1 MNLYNLALTGLS
13 ASQAGME
20 VTSHNINNAANAGY
34 SRQRVITS
42 TAGATETGQGFFGR
56 GVQVDTV
63 KRQYDSFLY
72 RQMVGAQGTG
82 AQLATQYDQVLQ
94 INNLFADRTV
104 GITPAL
110 EGFFASLNAG
120 ASNPADP
127 AVRQDILGKTNSLV
141 TQINTAY
148 RELQNLR
155 EGVNTQIS
163 TTVEQVNSYLE
174 RINDLNQQ
182 IVVAQGKSGHAPN
195 DLLDQRD
202 QALSELN
209 QLVGV
214 RYYEQGN
221 SLNITLQSGQT
232 LLSGTTV
239 YPLAAVQSATDP
251 TRMALAYS
259 LPAGSGSTVKVELD
273 DSEISGGKLAGFLQ
287 FRSQSLDAVQDQL
300 GQLAVGLALAFN
312 AQHEAGL
319 DLSGD
324 PGQAMFGLGQP
335 AAIPKAGNTGD
346 GSLTA
351 QFTDANA
358 VQATSYD
365 IVYDGTLNQ
374 YVVTRQSDGYT
385 QTLTPSA
392 GTPPTIEFDGMSVS
406 LAGTPAAGDSWKLQP
421 VRDVAR
427 DLNALITD
435 PAKLALADSEGG
447 TTNGANGLLLAKLQT
462 EKVLGGGT
470 LSLSG
475 QFSQLINNVGVQTQ
489 QIKTAATAQD
499 NLITQQTSA
508 YLSVSGVNLNEEYV
522 NLTIYQEQYQ
532 ASAKI
537 LDVASTVFDTLLGL
551 R

>member
-1 MNLYNLALTGLS
+1 MNLYNLALTGLN
-13 ASQAGME
+13 ASQAGLE
-20 VTSHNINNAANAGY
+20 VTSHNINNSANAGY
-34 SRQRVITS
+34 SRQRLVTS
-42 TAGATETGQGFFGR
+42 TAGATASGQGFFGR
-56 GVQVDTV
+56 GVQIDTV

-82 AQLATQYDQVLQ
+82 AQLATHYDQLSQ
-94 INNLFADRTV
+94 INNLFGDRTV

-120 ASNPADP
+120 ASSPADP
-127 AVRQDILGKTNSLV
+127 AVRQDLIGKGNSLV

-155 EGVNTQIS
+155 DGVNTQIS
-163 TTVEQVNSYLE
+163 TTVDQVNSYLE

-209 QLVGV
+209 QLVGI

-232 LLSGTTV
+232 LLSGTSV
-239 YPLAAVQSATDP
+239 YPLAAVQSASDP
-251 TRMALAYS
+251 TRIALAYS
-259 LPAGSGSTVKVELD
+259 LPAGSGSTVQVELS
-273 DSEISGGKLAGFLQ
+273 DSEVSGGKLAGFLQ
-287 FRSQSLDAVQDQL
+287 FRRESLDAVQDQL

-319 DLSGD
+319 DLNDD

-335 AAIPKAGNTGD
+335 AAIPKLGNAGD
-346 GSLTA
+346 GTLTA
-351 QFTDANA
+351 EFTDASA
-358 VQATSYD
+358 VHATSYD
-365 IVYDGTLNQ
+365 IVFDGTQ
-374 YVVTRQSDGYT
+374 YQVTRRSDGST
-385 QTLTPSA
+385 QALTPS
-392 GTPPTIEFDGMSVS
+392 GTPPTIEFDGMTVS
-406 LAGTPAAGDSWKLQP
+406 LGGTPMAGDTWTLQP
-421 VRDVAR
+421 TRDAAR
-427 DLNALITD
+427 DLSMLISD
-435 PAKLALADSEGG
+435 PAKIALAGPEGG
-447 TTNGANGLLLAKLQT
+447 TTNGDNGLLLAKLQT

-489 QIKTAATAQD
+489 QVKTANTAQA
-499 NLITQQTSA
+499 NLITQQSAA

-522 NLTIYQEQYQ
+522 SLTIYQEQYQ

>member
-1 MNLYNLALTGLS
+1 MNLYNLALTGLN
-13 ASQAGME
+13 ASQAGLE
-20 VTSHNINNAANAGY
+20 ITSHNINNSANAGY
-34 SRQRVITS
+34 SRQRLVTS
-42 TAGATETGQGFFGR
+42 TAGATASGQGFFGR
-56 GVQVDTV
+56 GVQIDTV

-82 AQLATQYDQVLQ
+82 AQLATHYDQLSQ
-94 INNLFADRTV
+94 INNLFGDRTV

-120 ASNPADP
+120 ASSPADP
-127 AVRQDILGKTNSLV
+127 AVRQDLIGKGNSLV

-155 EGVNTQIS
+155 DGVNTQIS
-163 TTVEQVNSYLE
+163 TTVDQVNSYLE

-209 QLVGV
+209 QLVGI

-232 LLSGTTV
+232 LLSGTSV
-239 YPLAAVQSATDP
+239 YPLAAVQSASDP
-251 TRMALAYS
+251 TRIALAYS
-259 LPAGSGSTVKVELD
+259 LPAGSGSTVQVELS
-273 DSEISGGKLAGFLQ
+273 DSEVSGGKLAGFLQ
-287 FRSQSLDAVQDQL
+287 FRRESLDAVQDQL

-319 DLSGD
+319 DLNDD

-335 AAIPKAGNTGD
+335 AAIPTLGNAGD
-346 GSLTA
+346 GTLTA
-351 QFTDANA
+351 EFTDAGG
-358 VQATSYD
+358 VRATSYD
-365 IVYDGTLNQ
+365 IVFDGTQ
-374 YVVTRQSDGYT
+374 YQVTRRSDGST
-385 QTLTPSA
+385 QALTPS
-392 GTPPTIEFDGMSVS
+392 GTPPAIEFDGMTVS
-406 LAGTPAAGDSWKLQP
+406 LGGTPMAGDTWTLQP
-421 VRDVAR
+421 TRDAAR
-427 DLNALITD
+427 DLGMLISD
-435 PAKLALADSEGG
+435 PAKIALAGPEGG
-447 TTNGANGLLLAKLQT
+447 TTNGDNGLLLAKLQT

-489 QIKTAATAQD
+489 QVKTANTAQA
-499 NLITQQTSA
+499 NLITQQSAA

-522 NLTIYQEQYQ
+522 SLTIYQEQYQ

>member
-1 MNLYNLALTGLS
+1 MNLYNLALTGLN
-13 ASQAGME
+13 ASQAGLE

-34 SRQRVITS
+34 SRQRVMTS
-42 TAGATETGQGFFGR
+42 TAGAMATGQGFFGR

-82 AQLATQYDQVLQ
+82 AQLGTHYDQLSQ
-94 INNLFADRTV
+94 INNLFADRTA

-120 ASNPADP
+120 ASRPADP
-127 AVRQDILGKTNSLV
+127 AVRQDLIGKSNSLV

-163 TTVEQVNSYLE
+163 TTVAQVNSYLE

-202 QALSELN
+202 LALSELN
-209 QLVGV
+209 QLVGI

-239 YPLAAVQSATDP
+239 YPLAAVQSASDP

-259 LPAGSGSTVKVELD
+259 LPAGSGSTIQVELD
-273 DSEISGGKLAGFLQ
+273 DAEVAGGKLAGFLR
-287 FRSQSLDAVQDQL
+287 FRSESLDAVQDQL

-319 DLSGD
+319 DLNGD
-324 PGQAMFGLGQP
+324 PGQAMFGLGSP
-335 AAIPKAGNTGD
+335 AAIPKAGNAGD

-351 QFTDANA
+351 TFNDAGA
-358 VQATSYD
+358 VRASAYD
-365 IVYDGTLNQ
+365 IVFDGAQ
-374 YVVTRQSDGYT
+374 YQVTRRSDGVT
-385 QTLTPSA
+385 QTLTPT
-392 GTPPTIEFDGMSVS
+392 GTPPT
-406 LAGTPAAGDSWKLQP
+406 
-421 VRDVAR
+421 
-427 DLNALITD
+427 
-435 PAKLALADSEGG
+435 
-447 TTNGANGLLLAKLQT
+447 
-462 EKVLGGGT
+462 
-470 LSLSG
+470 
-475 QFSQLINNVGVQTQ
+475 
-489 QIKTAATAQD
+489 
-499 NLITQQTSA
+499 
-508 YLSVSGVNLNEEYV
+508 
-522 NLTIYQEQYQ
+522 
-532 ASAKI
+532 
-537 LDVASTVFDTLLGL
+537 
-551 R
+551 

>member
-1 MNLYNLALTGLS
+1 MNLYNLALTGLN
-13 ASQAGME
+13 ASQAGLE
-20 VTSHNINNAANAGY
+20 VTSHNINNSANAGY
-34 SRQRVITS
+34 SRQRLVTS
-42 TAGATETGQGFFGR
+42 TAGATASGQGFFGR
-56 GVQVDTV
+56 GVQIDTV

-82 AQLATQYDQVLQ
+82 AQLATHYDQLSQ
-94 INNLFADRTV
+94 INNLFGDRTV

-120 ASNPADP
+120 ASSPADP
-127 AVRQDILGKTNSLV
+127 AVRQDLIGKGNSLV
-141 TQINTAY
+141 TQVNTAY

-155 EGVNTQIS
+155 DGVNTQIS
-163 TTVEQVNSYLE
+163 TTVDQVNSYLE

-209 QLVGV
+209 QLVGI

-232 LLSGTTV
+232 LLSGTSV
-239 YPLAAVQSATDP
+239 YPLAAVQSASDP
-251 TRMALAYS
+251 TRIALAYS
-259 LPAGSGSTVKVELD
+259 LPAGSGSTVRVELA
-273 DSEISGGKLAGFLQ
+273 DSEVSGGKLAGFLQ
-287 FRSQSLDAVQDQL
+287 FRRESLDAVQDQL

-319 DLSGD
+319 DLNDD

-335 AAIPKAGNTGD
+335 AAIPKLGNAGD
-346 GSLTA
+346 GTLTA
-351 QFTDANA
+351 EFTDASA
-358 VQATSYD
+358 VHATSYD
-365 IVYDGTLNQ
+365 IVFDGTQ
-374 YVVTRQSDGYT
+374 YQVTRRSDGST
-385 QTLTPSA
+385 QALTPS
-392 GTPPTIEFDGMSVS
+392 GTPPTIEFDGMTVS
-406 LAGTPAAGDSWKLQP
+406 LGGTPMAGDTWTLQP
-421 VRDVAR
+421 TRDAAR
-427 DLNALITD
+427 DLSMLISD
-435 PAKLALADSEGG
+435 PAKIALAGPEGG
-447 TTNGANGLLLAKLQT
+447 TTNGDNGLLLAKLQT

-489 QIKTAATAQD
+489 QVKTANTAQA
-499 NLITQQTSA
+499 NLITQQSSA

-522 NLTIYQEQYQ
+522 SLTIYQEQYQ

>member
-1 MNLYNLALTGLS
+1 MNLYNLALTGLN
-13 ASQAGME
+13 ASQAGLE

-34 SRQRVITS
+34 SRQRVMTS
-42 TAGATETGQGFFGR
+42 TAGAMATGQGFFGR

-82 AQLATQYDQVLQ
+82 AQLGTHYDQLSQ
-94 INNLFADRTV
+94 INNLFADRTA

-120 ASNPADP
+120 ASRPADP
-127 AVRQDILGKTNSLV
+127 AVRQDLIGKSNSLV

-163 TTVEQVNSYLE
+163 TTVAQVNSYLE

-202 QALSELN
+202 LALSELN
-209 QLVGV
+209 QLVGI

-239 YPLAAVQSATDP
+239 YPLAAVQSASDP

-259 LPAGSGSTVKVELD
+259 LPAGSGSTIQVELD
-273 DSEISGGKLAGFLQ
+273 DAEVAGGKLAGFLR
-287 FRSQSLDAVQDQL
+287 FRSESLDAVQDQL

-319 DLSGD
+319 DLNGD
-324 PGQAMFGLGQP
+324 PGQAMFGLGNP
-335 AAIPKAGNTGD
+335 AAIPKAGNAGD

-351 QFTDANA
+351 TFNDAGA
-358 VQATSYD
+358 VRASAYD
-365 IVYDGTLNQ
+365 IVFDGAQ
-374 YVVTRQSDGYT
+374 YQVTRRSDGVT
-385 QTLTPSA
+385 QTLTPT
-392 GTPPTIEFDGMSVS
+392 GTPPTIAFDGMS
-406 LAGTPAAGDSWKLQP
+406 LELGGTPMAGDTWTLQAT
-421 VRDVAR
+421 RDAAR
-427 DLNALITD
+427 DLSMLITD
-435 PAKLALADSEGG
+435 PSKIALADAGG
-447 TTNGANGLLLAKLQT
+447 GSTNGANGLLLAKLQT
-462 EKVLGGGT
+462 ELVLAGGT

-489 QIKTAATAQD
+489 QLKTATEAQG
-499 NLITQQTSA
+499 NLITQQASA

>member
-1 MNLYNLALTGLS
+1 MNLYNLALTGLN
-13 ASQAGME
+13 ASQAGLE
-20 VTSHNINNAANAGY
+20 VTSHNINNSANAGY
-34 SRQRVITS
+34 SRQRLVTS
-42 TAGATETGQGFFGR
+42 TAGATASGQGFFGR

-82 AQLATQYDQVLQ
+82 AQLATHYDQLSQ
-94 INNLFADRTV
+94 INNLFGDRTV

-120 ASNPADP
+120 ASSPADP
-127 AVRQDILGKTNSLV
+127 AVRQDLIGKGNSLV

-155 EGVNTQIS
+155 DGVNTQIS
-163 TTVEQVNSYLE
+163 TTVDQANSYLE
-174 RINDLNQQ
+174 RINDLNRQ

-209 QLVGV
+209 QLVGI
-214 RYYEQGN
+214 RYYEQGD

-251 TRMALAYS
+251 TRIALAYS
-259 LPAGSGSTVKVELD
+259 LPAGSGTTVRVELD
-273 DSEISGGKLAGFLQ
+273 DGEVGGGKLAGFLQ
-287 FRSQSLDAVQDQL
+287 FRRESLDAVQDQL

-312 AQHEAGL
+312 TQHEAGL
-319 DLSGD
+319 DLNGD
-324 PGQAMFGLGQP
+324 PGQAMFGLGRP
-335 AAIPKAGNTGD
+335 AAIPKAGNAGD

-351 QFTDANA
+351 EFTDAGA
-358 VQATSYD
+358 VRATSYD
-365 IVYDGTLNQ
+365 IVFDGAQ
-374 YVVTRQSDGYT
+374 YQVTRRSDGST
-385 QTLTPSA
+385 QALTPS
-392 GTPPTIEFDGMSVS
+392 GTPPTIEFDGMTLS
-406 LAGTPAAGDSWKLQP
+406 LDGTPMAGDTWTLQP
-421 VRDVAR
+421 TRDAAR
-427 DLNALITD
+427 DLAMLIDD
-435 PAKLALADSEGG
+435 PAKIALADAEGG
-447 TTNGANGLLLAKLQT
+447 TTNGANGLLLAGLQT
-462 EKVLGGGT
+462 QKVLGGGT

-489 QIKTAATAQD
+489 QVKTATTAQA
-499 NLITQQTSA
+499 NLITQQSAA

-522 NLTIYQEQYQ
+522 SLTIYQEQYQ

-537 LDVASTVFDTLLGL
+537 LDVAGTVFDTLLGL

>member
-1 MNLYNLALTGLS
+1 MNLYNLALSGLS

-34 SRQRVITS
+34 SRQRLATS
-42 TAGATETGQGFFGR
+42 TAGAAATGQGYFGR
-56 GVQVDTV
+56 GVQIDTV

-82 AQLATQYDQVLQ
+82 AQLGTHYDQISQ

-120 ASNPADP
+120 ASSSADP
-127 AVRQDILGKTNSLV
+127 AVRQDIIGKTNSLV
-141 TQINTAY
+141 SQVNTAY

-155 EGVNTQIS
+155 EGANTQIS
-163 TTVEQVNSYLE
+163 TTVDQVNSYLE
-174 RINDLNQQ
+174 RINELNQQ

-202 QALSELN
+202 LALSELN
-209 QLVGV
+209 QLVGI

-239 YPLAAVQSATDP
+239 YSLAAVQSASDP

-259 LPAGSGSTVKVELD
+259 LPAGSGSTVKVELAD
-273 DSEISGGKLAGFLQ
+273 TEVSGGQLAGFLK
-287 FRSQSLDAVQDQL
+287 FRSESLDAVQDQL
-300 GQLAVGLALAFN
+300 GQLAIGLALAFN
-312 AQHEAGL
+312 AQHTAGL
-319 DLSGD
+319 DLNGE
-324 PGQAMFGLGQP
+324 PGEAMFGLGQP
-335 AAIPKAGNTGD
+335 AGIPTVGNAGN

-351 QFTDANA
+351 EFTDAGA
-358 VQATSYD
+358 VHATTYDISYD
-365 IVYDGTLNQ
+365 GSQYRVTRRSDGT
-374 YVVTRQSDGYT
+374 T
-385 QTLTPSA
+385 QALTPA
-392 GTPPTIEFDGMSVS
+392 GVPPTIEFDGLS
-406 LAGTPAAGDSWKLQP
+406 LSLGGTPMAGDSWTLQP
-421 VRDVAR
+421 ARDAAR
-427 DLNALITD
+427 DLKMLITD
-435 PAKLALADSEGG
+435 PAKIALADAGGG

-489 QIKTAATAQD
+489 QIKTAATAQA

-508 YLSVSGVNLNEEYV
+508 HLSVSGVNLNEEYV

>member
-1 MNLYNLALTGLS
+1 MNLYNLALTGLN
-13 ASQAGME
+13 ASQAGLE
-20 VTSHNINNAANAGY
+20 ITSHNINNSANAGY
-34 SRQRVITS
+34 SRQRLVTS
-42 TAGATETGQGFFGR
+42 TAGATASGQGFFGR
-56 GVQVDTV
+56 GVQIDTV

-82 AQLATQYDQVLQ
+82 AQLATHYDQLSQ
-94 INNLFADRTV
+94 INNLFGDRTV

-120 ASNPADP
+120 ASSPADP
-127 AVRQDILGKTNSLV
+127 AVRQDLIGKGNSLV

-155 EGVNTQIS
+155 DGVNTQIS
-163 TTVEQVNSYLE
+163 TTVDQVNSYLE

-209 QLVGV
+209 QLVGI

-232 LLSGTTV
+232 LLSGTSV
-239 YPLAAVQSATDP
+239 YPLAAVQSASDP
-251 TRMALAYS
+251 TRIALAYS
-259 LPAGSGSTVKVELD
+259 LPAGSGSTVRVELA
-273 DSEISGGKLAGFLQ
+273 DSEVSGGKLAGFLQ
-287 FRSQSLDAVQDQL
+287 FRRESLDAVQDQL

-319 DLSGD
+319 DLNDD

-335 AAIPKAGNTGD
+335 AAIPKLGNAGD
-346 GSLTA
+346 GTLTA
-351 QFTDANA
+351 EFTDAGG
-358 VQATSYD
+358 VRATSYD
-365 IVYDGTLNQ
+365 IVFDGTQ
-374 YVVTRQSDGYT
+374 YQVTRRSDGST
-385 QTLTPSA
+385 QALTPS
-392 GTPPTIEFDGMSVS
+392 GTPPAIEFDGMTVS
-406 LAGTPAAGDSWKLQP
+406 LGGTPMAGDTWTLQP
-421 VRDVAR
+421 TRDAAR
-427 DLNALITD
+427 DLGMLISD
-435 PAKLALADSEGG
+435 PAKIALAGPEGG
-447 TTNGANGLLLAKLQT
+447 TTNGDNGLLLAKLQT

-489 QIKTAATAQD
+489 QVKTANTAQA
-499 NLITQQTSA
+499 NLITQQSAA

-522 NLTIYQEQYQ
+522 SLTIYQEQYQ

>member
-1 MNLYNLALTGLS
+1 MNLYNLALTGLN

-34 SRQRVITS
+34 SRQRLVTS

-82 AQLATQYDQVLQ
+82 AQLATHYDQVSQ
-94 INNLFADRTV
+94 INNLFGDRTV

-110 EGFFASLNAG
+110 ENFFASLNAG

-174 RINDLNQQ
+174 RINDLNKQ

-239 YPLAAVQSATDP
+239 YPLAAVQSASDP

-259 LPAGSGSTVKVELD
+259 LPAGSGSTVQVELS

-300 GQLAVGLALAFN
+300 GQLAIGLALAFN

-319 DLSGD
+319 DLNGD
-324 PGQAMFGLGQP
+324 PGEALFGLSQP
-335 AAIPKAGNTGD
+335 AAIPKVGNTGD

-351 QFTDANA
+351 EFTDASA
-358 VQATSYD
+358 IHATSYD
-365 IVYDGTLNQ
+365 IVYNGTQ
-374 YVVTRQSDGYT
+374 YVVTRQSDGAV

-392 GTPPTIEFDGMSVS
+392 DTPPTIEFDGMTVTVD
-406 LAGTPAAGDSWKLQP
+406 GTPAAGDVWKLQAT
-421 VRDVAR
+421 RDAAR
-427 DLNALITD
+427 DLKALITD
-435 PAKLALADSEGG
+435 PAKLALADAAGG

-475 QFSQLINNVGVQTQ
+475 QFSQLINNIGVQTQ

>member
-1 MNLYNLALTGLS
+1 MNLYNLALSGLS

-34 SRQRVITS
+34 SRQRLATS
-42 TAGATETGQGFFGR
+42 TAGAAATGQGYFGR
-56 GVQVDTV
+56 GVQIDTV

-82 AQLATQYDQVLQ
+82 AQLGTHYDQISQ

-120 ASNPADP
+120 ASSSADP
-127 AVRQDILGKTNSLV
+127 AVRQDIIGKTNSLV
-141 TQINTAY
+141 SQVNTAY

-155 EGVNTQIS
+155 EGANTQIS
-163 TTVEQVNSYLE
+163 TTVDQVNSYLE
-174 RINDLNQQ
+174 RINELNQQ

-202 QALSELN
+202 LALSELN
-209 QLVGV
+209 QLVGI

-239 YPLAAVQSATDP
+239 YSLAAVQSASDP

-259 LPAGSGSTVKVELD
+259 LPAGSGSTVKVELAD
-273 DSEISGGKLAGFLQ
+273 TEVSGGQLAGFLK
-287 FRSQSLDAVQDQL
+287 FRSESLDAVQDQL
-300 GQLAVGLALAFN
+300 GQLAIGLALAFN
-312 AQHEAGL
+312 AQHTAGL
-319 DLSGD
+319 DLNGE
-324 PGQAMFGLGQP
+324 PGEAMFGLGQP
-335 AAIPKAGNTGD
+335 AGIPTVGNAGN

-351 QFTDANA
+351 EFTDAGA
-358 VQATSYD
+358 VHATTYDISYD
-365 IVYDGTLNQ
+365 GSQYRVTRRSDGT
-374 YVVTRQSDGYT
+374 T
-385 QTLTPSA
+385 QALTPA
-392 GTPPTIEFDGMSVS
+392 GVPPTIEFDGMSLS
-406 LAGTPAAGDSWKLQP
+406 LGGTPMAGDSWTLQP
-421 VRDVAR
+421 ARDAAR
-427 DLNALITD
+427 DLKMLITD
-435 PAKLALADSEGG
+435 PAKIALADAGGG

-489 QIKTAATAQD
+489 QIKTAATAQA

-508 YLSVSGVNLNEEYV
+508 HLSVSGVNLNEEYV

>member
-1 MNLYNLALTGLS
+1 MNLYNLALTGLN
-13 ASQAGME
+13 ASQAGLE
-20 VTSHNINNAANAGY
+20 VTSHNINNSANAGY
-34 SRQRVITS
+34 SRQRLITS
-42 TAGATETGQGFFGR
+42 TAGATATGQGFFGR

-63 KRQYDSFLY
+63 KRQYDGFLY

-82 AQLATQYDQVLQ
+82 AQLNTHLDQVSQ
-94 INNLFADRTV
+94 INNLFGDRTV

-127 AVRQDILGKTNSLV
+127 AVRQDLIGKGNSLV

-148 RELQNLR
+148 RELQNQR

-163 TTVEQVNSYLE
+163 TTVEQVNSYLD

-182 IVVAQGKSGHAPN
+182 IVVAQGKTGQPPN

-209 QLVGV
+209 QLVGI

-232 LLSGTTV
+232 LLSGTSV
-239 YPLAAVQSATDP
+239 YPLAAVQSASDP

-259 LPAGSGSTVKVELD
+259 LPSGAGSTVKVELED
-273 DSEISGGKLAGFLQ
+273 TEITGGQLAGFLK
-287 FRSQSLDAVQDQL
+287 FRSESLDAVQDQL

-312 AQHEAGL
+312 AQHQAGV
-319 DLSGD
+319 DLNGD
-324 PGQAMFGLGQP
+324 PGQALFGLGNP
-335 AAIPKAGNTGD
+335 AAIPKAGNAGD
-346 GSLTA
+346 GSLIA
-351 QFTDANA
+351 EFTDAGA
-358 VQATSYD
+358 VKATAYD
-365 IVYDGTLNQ
+365 IVFDGTQ
-374 YVVTRQSDGYT
+374 YQVTRRSDGTT
-385 QTLTPSA
+385 QTLTPA
-392 GTPPTIEFDGMSVS
+392 GTPPTIEFDGMS
-406 LAGTPAAGDSWKLQP
+406 LELGGTPMAGDTWTLQP
-421 VRDVAR
+421 TRDAAR
-427 DLNALITD
+427 DLSMLITD
-435 PAKLALADSEGG
+435 PAKIALADSEGG
-447 TTNGANGLLLAKLQT
+447 TTNGKNGLLLAQLQT
-462 EKVLGGGT
+462 KQVLADGT
-470 LSLSG
+470 LSLTG

-489 QIKTAATAQD
+489 QIKTAATAQA
-499 NLITQQTSA
+499 NLITQQTA
-508 YLSVSGVNLNEEYV
+508 AHLSVSGVNLNEEYV
-522 NLTIYQEQYQ
+522 SLTIYQEQYQ

>member
-1 MNLYNLALTGLS
+1 
-13 ASQAGME
+13 
-20 VTSHNINNAANAGY
+20 
-34 SRQRVITS
+34 
-42 TAGATETGQGFFGR
+42 
-56 GVQVDTV
+56 
-63 KRQYDSFLY
+63 
-72 RQMVGAQGTG
+72 
-82 AQLATQYDQVLQ
+82 QLATHYDQISQ

-110 EGFFASLNAG
+110 EGLFASVNAG
-120 ASNPADP
+120 ASSPADP
-127 AVRQDILGKTNSLV
+127 AVRQDMIGKTNSLV

-155 EGVNTQIS
+155 DGVNTQIS

-239 YPLAAVQSATDP
+239 YPLAAVQSASDP

-259 LPAGSGSTVKVELD
+259 LPAGSGSTVQVELS

-300 GQLAVGLALAFN
+300 GQLAIGLALAFN

-319 DLSGD
+319 DLNGD
-324 PGQAMFGLGQP
+324 PGEALFGLGQP
-335 AAIPKAGNTGD
+335 AAIPKVGNTGD

-351 QFTDANA
+351 EFTDASA
-358 VQATSYD
+358 IHATSYD
-365 IVYDGTLNQ
+365 IVYNGTQ
-374 YVVTRQSDGYT
+374 YVVTRQSDGAV

-392 GTPPTIEFDGMSVS
+392 DTPPTIEFDGMTV
-406 LAGTPAAGDSWKLQP
+406 
-421 VRDVAR
+421 
-427 DLNALITD
+427 
-435 PAKLALADSEGG
+435 
-447 TTNGANGLLLAKLQT
+447 
-462 EKVLGGGT
+462 T
-470 LSLSG
+470 L
-475 QFSQLINNVGVQTQ
+475 
-489 QIKTAATAQD
+489 D
-499 NLITQQTSA
+499 
-508 YLSVSGVNLNEEYV
+508 
-522 NLTIYQEQYQ
+522 
-532 ASAKI
+532 
-537 LDVASTVFDTLLGL
+537 
-551 R
+551 

>member
-1 MNLYNLALTGLS
+1 MNLYNLALTGLN
-13 ASQAGME
+13 ASQAGLE
-20 VTSHNINNAANAGY
+20 VTSHNINNSATVGY

-42 TAGATETGQGFFGR
+42 TAGATETGQGYFGR

-72 RQMVGAQGTG
+72 RQMVGAQGSG
-82 AQLATQYDQVLQ
+82 AQLATHYDQISQ

-110 EGFFASLNAG
+110 EGFFASVNAG
-120 ASNPADP
+120 ASSPADP
-127 AVRQDILGKTNSLV
+127 AVRQDMIGKTNSLV

-155 EGVNTQIS
+155 DGVNTQIS

-214 RYYEQGN
+214 RYYQQGDT
-221 SLNITLQSGQT
+221 LNITLQSGQT

-239 YPLAAVQSATDP
+239 YPLAAVQSAADP

-259 LPAGSGSTVKVELD
+259 LPSGGGTTIKVELA
-273 DSEISGGKLAGFLQ
+273 DSQISGGKLGGFLQ
-287 FRSQSLDAVQDQL
+287 FRSASLDAAQDQL

-319 DLSGD
+319 DLNGD
-324 PGQAMFGLGQP
+324 PGGPMFGLGVHTG
-335 AAIPKAGNTGD
+335 IPKAGNGGD
-346 GSLTA
+346 GTLTA
-351 QFTDANA
+351 AFIDAGA
-358 VQATSYD
+358 LRATSYD
-365 IVYDGTLNQ
+365 IVFDGANYQ
-374 YVVTRQSDGYT
+374 VTRRSDGAT
-385 QTLTPSA
+385 QTLTPA
-392 GTPPTIEFDGMSVS
+392 GAPPSIEIDGMS
-406 LAGTPAAGDSWKLQP
+406 LELGGTAMAGDSWTLQP
-421 VRDVAR
+421 MRDAAR
-427 DLNALITD
+427 DLSMLITD
-435 PAKLALADSEGG
+435 PAKIALADATGG
-447 TTNGANGLLLAKLQT
+447 TTNGANGLELAKLQT
-462 EKVLGGGT
+462 TKVLAGGT
-470 LSLSG
+470 LSLAG

-489 QIKTAATAQD
+489 QIKTANTAQG

-532 ASAKI
+532 ASARI